1 MKLHKRFSEDFSL
14 LIRGETGLFWTI
26 KPEMYAFARWTDGSE
41 DEITLE
47 RFYGTSLCFLG
58 GLSLQ
63 YNPSER
69 VAVAIY
75 IDVTH
80 GKPQFDY
87 VTYVPPNWTQ
97 IEGTQDITLIGFGG
111 QLTYIIGN

>member
-1 MKLHKRFSEDFSL
+1 MISEVHLNLAMLLHMLRVSYH
-14 LIRGETGLFWTI
+14 LFVKVLAI
-26 KPEMYAFARWTDGSE
+26 
-41 DEITLE
+41 
-47 RFYGTSLCFLG
+47 SLCFLG

-69 VAVAIY
+69 VAVAMY
-75 IDVTH
+75 FDVTH